1 MLVVGKRLGSGA
13 LRLLRGAMTRRD
25 TPRTVLDLLAPVT
38 NGPAVVRLTV
48 RQYRFD
54 SDLVPV
60 TPRGHAPAGADV
72 VALVPRQRRG

>member
-25 TPRTVLDLLAPVT
+25 TPRTVLDLLAPVAI
-38 NGPAVVRLTV
+38 GHAVSLTV

-60 TPRGHAPAGADV
+60 TRPGHAPAGADV
-72 VALVPRQRRG
+72 VRLVPHQRRG